1 MIYKKGK
8 SHSSIEIF
16 VFFFSFLVR
25 ITFAV
30 LLLTCIYADGNV
42 VVFLGLK
49 KISLSLFCFK
59 TTIAMNRK

>member
-1 MIYKKGK
+1 MIYKRGK

-16 VFFFSFLVR
+16 VFFFSFLVWL
-25 ITFAV
+25 TFAV
-30 LLLTCIYADGNV
+30 LLLTCIYAI